1 MVESVRNLSGDEFS
15 GFVRNEL
22 AFDARMSVT
31 DDVARNVTLGIA
43 QFIVQRLRDARHRRG
58 EDEHERKELPQRHF
72 SKSFI
77 EGKFKLVHFFSS
89 KTICRFFCVPVFE
102 SEIEIHLGTWC
113 ENNSIV
119 QRWERH

>member
-72 SKSFI
+72 S
-77 EGKFKLVHFFSS
+77 S
-89 KTICRFFCVPVFE
+89 KTNFTSFTFFHRRRFVVSFVLP
-102 SEIEIHLGTWC
+102 
-113 ENNSIV
+113 
-119 QRWERH
+119 